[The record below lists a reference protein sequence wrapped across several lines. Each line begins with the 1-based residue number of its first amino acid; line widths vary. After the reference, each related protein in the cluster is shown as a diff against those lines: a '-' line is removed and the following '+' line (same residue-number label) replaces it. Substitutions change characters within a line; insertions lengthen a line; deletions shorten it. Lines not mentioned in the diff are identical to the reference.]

1 MYIDKL
7 QVTVAEWVALRSI
20 IYIFESEL
28 GYEGGGMR
36 RDLWRR
42 QTAYWKQLSATL
54 EDILA
59 AARAQRWG
67 FIRSSEGRGVREVAE
82 SNAGSNGPRYFEVD
96 TGESWVGK

>member
-1 MYIDKL
+1 M
-7 QVTVAEWVALRSI
+7 ALRSI

-67 FIRSSEGRGVREVAE
+67 SIRSSEGRGVREVAE
-82 SNAGSNGPRYFEVD
+82 YDSGIDGPLHAGMETGYAWVD
-96 TGESWVGK
+96 E